1 MFYVNPR
8 AGISAFADRHN
19 CTDLVK
25 SSESFARHHFI
36 DVVQSEEFMEISA
49 KQISRLLSD
58 DDLNIQSEERVFE
71 AALAW
76 IKYDIDVRQ
85 VVKIVISVNFLS
97 SFCNLHRACLQ
108 FITVSFEGSQINIL
122 SNIDIPLFF
131 CSGICLRNPWQCQ
144 VSSAVSRIFNGQSS
158 NRGDYKK

>member
-1 MFYVNPR
+1 MATNHYATECASHVIKSFPLKLLFYVNPC

-76 IKYDIDVRQ
+76 IKYDMDVRQ
-85 VVKIVISVNFLS
+85 VL
-97 SFCNLHRACLQ
+97 
-108 FITVSFEGSQINIL
+108 
-122 SNIDIPLFF
+122 
-131 CSGICLRNPWQCQ
+131 
-144 VSSAVSRIFNGQSS
+144 
-158 NRGDYKK
+158 